1 MALTAI
7 PQLTLIHHDSPF
19 GRWEMARALPAP
31 ALRAYVRGYEGY
43 TEEVTNFAQRLEVPS
58 RDVALIINFGP
69 AFEVAGPGELTTP
82 IAYDSFVAGLHDSHA
97 LVAATGPSNCLQVDF
112 TPLGAHQFFGVPMAE
127 LTSRTVALDD
137 LLGPTADRLVEQLRD
152 VPSWAA
158 RFALLDTLIAAR
170 LAAAPPPC
178 DRLAWAWEQLHTAHG
193 RLDIAALAAEIGWS
207 NRHLIARFREGF
219 GLPPKTLARVLR
231 FDHAV
236 RLLQRH
242 DAEPNWVAL
251 ATACGYY
258 DQAHLIRDFRA
269 FSGNTPASFA
279 RRQIPDAG
287 GVHGD

>member
-1 MALTAI
+1 MALTAT
-7 PQLTLIHHDSPF
+7 PSLNLIHHDSPF

-31 ALRAYVRGYEGY
+31 ALQQYVRAYEGY

-69 AFEVAGPGELTTP
+69 AFTVTGPGEP
-82 IAYDSFVAGLHDSHA
+82 AVPVAYDSFVAGLHDSHA

-112 TPLGAHQFFGVPMAE
+112 TPLGAHQFFGIPMAE
-127 LTSRTVALDD
+127 LTSRTVALVD
-137 LLGPTADRLVEQLRD
+137 LLGPAADRLVGQLRD
-152 VPSWAA
+152 APSWEA

-178 DRLAWAWEQLHTAHG
+178 DRLAWAWEQLHAAHG

-207 NRHLIARFREGF
+207 NRHLIARFRDGF

-242 DAEPNWVAL
+242 DTEPNWVAL
-251 ATACGYY
+251 ASACGYY

-269 FSGNTPASFA
+269 FSGQTPASFA

-287 GVHGD
+287 GIHGD